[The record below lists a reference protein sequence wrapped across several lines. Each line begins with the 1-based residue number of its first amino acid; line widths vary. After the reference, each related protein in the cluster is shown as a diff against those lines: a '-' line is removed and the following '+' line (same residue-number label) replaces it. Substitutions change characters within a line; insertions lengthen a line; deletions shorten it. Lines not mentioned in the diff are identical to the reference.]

1 MNLCVTADRHWAIG
15 KDGRPLVT
23 IPADR
28 QMFLKETDGKVVVMG
43 RRTLEGLPGGQPFGN
58 RVNIVLTHD
67 MQYKVK
73 GAVVCHSLEEAL
85 KALKDYDEGDIY
97 IIGGESIYR
106 MLLPYCK
113 EAYIT
118 RIRHSYAADTYFPDL
133 DADPEWELEDESEE
147 QTYFDLE
154 YVFTRYRRK
163 QAEKKLD
170 N

>member
-28 QMFLKETDGKVVVMG
+28 QMFLKETAGKVVVMG

-85 KALKDYDEGDIY
+85 KALKDYDEDDIY

>member
-1 MNLCVTADRHWAIG
+1 
-15 KDGRPLVT
+15 
-23 IPADR
+23 
-28 QMFLKETDGKVVVMG
+28 
-43 RRTLEGLPGGQPFGN
+43 
-58 RVNIVLTHD
+58 
-67 MQYKVK
+67 
-73 GAVVCHSLEEAL
+73 
-85 KALKDYDEGDIY
+85 
-97 IIGGESIYR
+97 

-170 N
+170 KLILPLV